1 MPKKKLVDLYP
12 YRLTDDDPE
21 FLLFRRAKGK
31 IYQGQWRMIGGKV
44 NSGETYWQAALREL
58 KEETG
63 LIPKTFWTI
72 PDLNTFYEH
81 KTDLI
86 LQIPAFAAE
95 IKKDAT
101 PSLDDEHSEFKWVK
115 VSEIELFIQWPEQK
129 RLIRLTNTILT
140 SDKILD
146 DWLVTLP

>member
-1 MPKKKLVDLYP
+1 MQKKKLVDLYP

-63 LIPKTFWTI
+63 LIPETFWTI

-95 IKKDAT
+95 IKNDAT

-115 VSEIELFIQWPEQK
+115 ASEIELFIQWPEQK